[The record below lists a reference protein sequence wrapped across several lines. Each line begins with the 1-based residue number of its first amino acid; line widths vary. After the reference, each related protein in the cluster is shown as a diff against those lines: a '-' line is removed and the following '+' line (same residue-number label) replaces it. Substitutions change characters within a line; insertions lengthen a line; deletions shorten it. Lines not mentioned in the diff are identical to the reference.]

1 MDSNQTVAS
10 GYCHPDVY
18 TYRYFGATLG
28 IVVTLVGTVGNVM
41 TLLAFATDPRLRS
54 RFNFLI
60 LNLTVSDLLYCAF
73 LQPATVDTFIHF
85 TWRGSAFACRL
96 FGLVLF
102 VANAVSIFNLIL
114 IAVGRYILITDSR
127 RFDRLSS
134 NRVLPFILALPW
146 ALGLALFGPLW
157 NIYVFLP
164 AVCTCSFHRSRGRP
178 YTTILMFFMFG
189 FGLSCIGI
197 FYYLIYRKVHSVSQA
212 LEEHRREDR
221 VRPKVQRA
229 QPHGAASSDSGLA
242 VDEEDPSR
250 SQVTEGTSVAAWEGP
265 SEPGTVSQSTAPTPT
280 PDPPSVS
287 AGGGEKEKGAVSSSK
302 RNGSRE
308 FQRVT
313 RMCFAMFL
321 IYVACYFPFCI
332 MHVADGKKRAPILL
346 HMIAGNCTWLNSC
359 LNPLLYTVMNRQF
372 QTAYLGVLRRAAGLF
387 TRCFCSG
394 RS

>member
-1 MDSNQTVAS
+1 MTFNLGNCEVLHFGRSNGACGSFREGAEIYQDPAGLKSITDQERLS
-10 GYCHPDVY
+10 ELGFFL
-18 TYRYFGATLG
+18 FGA
-28 IVVTLVGTVGNVM
+28 
-41 TLLAFATDPRLRS
+41 
-54 RFNFLI
+54 
-60 LNLTVSDLLYCAF
+60 
-73 LQPATVDTFIHF
+73 
-85 TWRGSAFACRL
+85 
-96 FGLVLF
+96 
-102 VANAVSIFNLIL
+102 
-114 IAVGRYILITDSR
+114 
-127 RFDRLSS
+127 
-134 NRVLPFILALPW
+134 
-146 ALGLALFGPLW
+146 
-157 NIYVFLP
+157 
-164 AVCTCSFHRSRGRP
+164 
-178 YTTILMFFMFG
+178 
-189 FGLSCIGI
+189 
-197 FYYLIYRKVHSVSQA
+197 KVHSVSQA

-359 LNPLLYTVMNRQF
+359 LNPLLYAVMNRQF

-394 RS
+394 RSPLLHPLPSLILSIMSTSLPPFPAPASSPI